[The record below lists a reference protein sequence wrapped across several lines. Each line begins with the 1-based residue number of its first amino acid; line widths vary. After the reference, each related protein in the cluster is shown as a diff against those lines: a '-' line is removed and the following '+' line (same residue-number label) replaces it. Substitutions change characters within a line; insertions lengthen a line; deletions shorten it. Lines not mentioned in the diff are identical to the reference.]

1 MNKICMVDLSLSEN
15 LKKIPINIRFK
26 IIKELRYCNKYPKYD
41 SIQLYEKISLINKVD
56 KSNIFIT
63 NGSDEAIEIIYYLF
77 ASTCNEHNNIIVTN
91 NSYNGYEYASKLFN
105 INVIKSN
112 IHILDNKYYETDI
125 IEKINNGTKCVF
137 ISNPHNPY
145 GKIMKPSEIIRI
157 LDFTCNH
164 NIIVVIDEAYF
175 DFIDVEYKSAVSFIK
190 TYSNLIVLKSFSK
203 SYCMAG
209 LRIGYIISH
218 ETSYEKSTIN

>member
-175 DFIDVEYKSAVSFIK
+175 DFIDVE
-190 TYSNLIVLKSFSK
+190 
-203 SYCMAG
+203 
-209 LRIGYIISH
+209 
-218 ETSYEKSTIN
+218 